1 VEYFEVP
8 EQELIVDI
16 ELLKKD
22 VVTMSALLG
31 KFDATMDK
39 MQEIASSL
47 SRMVVLQEQRLDN
60 QEKSTNEMQ
69 SVLEMRRI
77 ETNNNIKD
85 IYNRI
90 NTVNKELTDKIEDSE
105 KSILAELKKLRDEI
119 QKEDTGISK
128 RLGQI
133 EMWKYGIA
141 AIISFLLFLIAN
153 NAINITKLFD

>member
-1 VEYFEVP
+1 
-8 EQELIVDI
+8 
-16 ELLKKD
+16 
-22 VVTMSALLG
+22 MSALLE
-31 KFDATMDK
+31 KFDTTIDK

-47 SRMVVLQEQRLDN
+47 SRMVSLQEQRLEN
-60 QEKSTNEMQ
+60 QEKTTAEMQ

-90 NTVNKELTDKIEDSE
+90 NTVNKELTDKIEDTE
-105 KSILAELKKLRDEI
+105 KTILAELQKLRQEI
-119 QKEDTGISK
+119 QKEDTGISR

-133 EMWKYGIA
+133 EMWKYGAA
-141 AIISFLLFLIAN
+141 AIITFLLFLIAN

>member
-1 VEYFEVP
+1 VSVS
-8 EQELIVDI
+8 EQEIKVDI

-22 VVTMSALLG
+22 VVTMSALLE
-31 KFDATMDK
+31 KFDTTIDK

-47 SRMVVLQEQRLDN
+47 SRMVSLQEQRLEN
-60 QEKSTNEMQ
+60 QEKTTAEMQ

-105 KSILAELKKLRDEI
+105 KSILAELQKLRQEI

-141 AIISFLLFLIAN
+141 AIVTFLLFLIAN

>member
-1 VEYFEVP
+1 MS
-8 EQELIVDI
+8 EQEIKVDI

-22 VVTMSALLG
+22 VVTMSALLE
-31 KFDATMDK
+31 KFDTTIDK

-47 SRMVVLQEQRLDN
+47 SRMVSLQEQRIEN
-60 QEKSTNEMQ
+60 QEKTTAEMQ

-90 NTVNKELTDKIEDSE
+90 NTVNKDLTDKIENTE
-105 KSILAELKKLRDEI
+105 KTILAELQKLRQEI
-119 QKEDTGISK
+119 QKEDTGISR

-133 EMWKYGIA
+133 EIWKYGAA
-141 AIISFLLFLIAN
+141 AIITFLMFLIAN
-153 NAINITKLFD
+153 NAINISKLFD

>member
-1 VEYFEVP
+1 VS
-8 EQELIVDI
+8 EQEIKVDI

-22 VVTMSALLG
+22 VVTMSALLE
-31 KFDATMDK
+31 KFDTTIDK

-47 SRMVVLQEQRLDN
+47 SRMVSLQEQRLEN
-60 QEKSTNEMQ
+60 QEKTTAEMQ

-90 NTVNKELTDKIEDSE
+90 NTVNKELTDKIEDTE
-105 KSILAELKKLRDEI
+105 KTILAELQKLRQEI
-119 QKEDTGISK
+119 QKEDTGISR

-133 EMWKYGIA
+133 EIWKYGAA
-141 AIISFLLFLIAN
+141 AIITFLMFLIAN
-153 NAINITKLFD
+153 NAINISKLFD

>member
-1 VEYFEVP
+1 VS
-8 EQELIVDI
+8 EQEIKVDI

-22 VVTMSALLG
+22 VVTMSALLE
-31 KFDATMDK
+31 KFDTTIDK

-47 SRMVVLQEQRLDN
+47 SRMVSLQEQRLEN
-60 QEKSTNEMQ
+60 QEKTTAEMQ

-141 AIISFLLFLIAN
+141 AIISFLLFLVAN
-153 NAINITKLFD
+153 NAINITKLFE

>member
-1 VEYFEVP
+1 MS
-8 EQELIVDI
+8 EQEIKVDI

-22 VVTMSALLG
+22 VVTMSALLE
-31 KFDATMDK
+31 KFDTTIDK

-47 SRMVVLQEQRLDN
+47 SRMVSLQEQRLEN
-60 QEKSTNEMQ
+60 QEKTTAEMQ

-90 NTVNKELTDKIEDSE
+90 NTVNKDLTDKIENTE
-105 KSILAELKKLRDEI
+105 KTILAELQKLRQEI
-119 QKEDTGISK
+119 QKEDTGISR

-133 EMWKYGIA
+133 EIWKYGAA
-141 AIISFLLFLIAN
+141 AIITFLMFLIAN
-153 NAINITKLFD
+153 NAINISKLFE

>member
-1 VEYFEVP
+1 VS
-8 EQELIVDI
+8 EQEIKVDI

-31 KFDATMDK
+31 KFDTTMDK

-69 SVLEMRRI
+69 SVLEMRRM

-105 KSILAELKKLRDEI
+105 KSILAELQKLREEI
-119 QKEDTGISK
+119 QKEDSGISR

-141 AIISFLLFLIAN
+141 AIVSFLLFLIAN
-153 NAINITKLFD
+153 NAVNITKLFD

>member
-1 VEYFEVP
+1 MS
-8 EQELIVDI
+8 EQEIKVDI

-22 VVTMSALLG
+22 VVTMSALLE
-31 KFDATMDK
+31 KFDTTIDK

-47 SRMVVLQEQRLDN
+47 SRMVSLQEQRLEN
-60 QEKSTNEMQ
+60 QEKTTAEMQ

-133 EMWKYGIA
+133 EMWKYGTA
-141 AIISFLLFLIAN
+141 AIITFLLFLIAN
-153 NAINITKLFD
+153 NAINITKLFE

>member
-1 VEYFEVP
+1 VS
-8 EQELIVDI
+8 EQEIKVDI

-22 VVTMSALLG
+22 VVTMSALLE
-31 KFDATMDK
+31 KFDTTIDK

-47 SRMVVLQEQRLDN
+47 SRMVSLQEQRLEN
-60 QEKSTNEMQ
+60 QEKTTAEMQ

-90 NTVNKELTDKIEDSE
+90 NTVNKELTDKIEDTE
-105 KSILAELKKLRDEI
+105 KTILAELQKLRQEI
-119 QKEDTGISK
+119 QKEDTGISR

-133 EMWKYGIA
+133 EMWKYGVA
-141 AIISFLLFLIAN
+141 AIITFLLFLIAN
-153 NAINITKLFD
+153 NAINIGKIFE